1 MDFATEGGEGPTP
14 YEVLLH
20 AAMIGN
26 STRFA
31 RQDGIEETWRVM
43 QPLLDSPPPVHS
55 YRPGSWGP
63 TAGDNLAAGYAA
75 WRAPLAQDMS
85 MTG

>member
-1 MDFATEGGEGPTP
+1 
-14 YEVLLH
+14 
-20 AAMIGN
+20 MIGN

-43 QPLLDSPPPVHS
+43 QPLLDSRPAVQG
-55 YRPGSWGP
+55 YAPGSWGP
-63 TAGDNLAAGYAA
+63 TAGANLTAGYAS

-85 MTG
+85 TSG